1 MPWRG
6 KLKLL
11 CQAYTGLFDIGRS
24 DIDGRNL
31 NHYRAWLKSTIECF
45 PNLVVYHDGSCDDLI
60 GLDCNFQRIPK
71 GRLKAFSYESAVKKV
86 LKEFQ
91 PSSPNDITF
100 RLPQYSLVQF
110 AKFELGSKVVEDFN
124 AESILWVDAGISRF
138 IEKTITQDMLNES
151 ANRMLMHRIDAVFE
165 IDLRNNFNFKS
176 WSISKSEIGSCRRV
190 ISGTSFWM
198 HSRILQEFNLKIHNE
213 LENWLDR
220 KVWDNE
226 QVLLR
231 SLLPLEFN
239 IHFIPQITAKTGS
252 VSRTFSKGGGKISHS
267 LDSVLNNCLKR
278 GN

>member
-1 MPWRG
+1 
-6 KLKLL
+6 LKLP

-24 DIDGRNL
+24 NIDGRNL
-31 NHYRAWLKSTIECF
+31 DHYRAWLKLTIESI

-71 GRLKAFSYESAVKKV
+71 ESLKAFSYESDMKKI
-86 LKEFQ
+86 LKEFI
-91 PSSPNDITF
+91 PSSPSDITF

-110 AKFELGSKVVEDFN
+110 AKFELGNKVVEDFH

-138 IEKTITQDMLNES
+138 IEKTITQDMLNRS
-151 ANRMLMHRIDAVFE
+151 AHRMLMHSIDAAFE
-165 IDLRNNFNFKS
+165 IDLRNNFNLKS

-198 HSRILQEFNLKIHNE
+198 HSRILQEFNQKIHKE
-213 LENWLDR
+213 LENWLEF

-231 SLLPLEFN
+231 SILPLEFR
-239 IHFIPQITAKTGS
+239 IHFIPQVFASTGGVAKAFG
-252 VSRTFSKGGGKISHS
+252 RNGGK
-267 LDSVLNNCLKR
+267 VLPFLNSIINLGLER

>member
-1 MPWRG
+1 
-6 KLKLL
+6 LKLP

-31 NHYRAWLKSTIECF
+31 DQYRDWLRATIEYF
-45 PNLVVYHDGSCDDLI
+45 PNLVVYHDGSCDELV

-71 GRLKAFSYESAVKKV
+71 SSFKAFSYESAVSEI

-91 PSSPNDITF
+91 PSSPSDITF

-110 AKFELGSKVVEDFN
+110 AKFELGSKVIEDFN

-138 IEKTITQDMLNES
+138 IEKTVTQDMLNQS
-151 ANRMLMHRIDAVFE
+151 ADRMLMHGIDAAFE
-165 IDLRNNFNFKS
+165 IDLRNNFNLKS
-176 WSISKSEIGSCRRV
+176 WSIAKSQIGSCRRV
-190 ISGTSFWM
+190 ISGTSFWI
-198 HSRILQEFNLKIHNE
+198 HSRILSEFNRKIYNE
-213 LENWLDR
+213 LENWLSG

-231 SLLPLEFN
+231 SLLPLKFN
-239 IHFIPQITAKTGS
+239 IHYVPQITGQTGG
-252 VSRTFSKGGGKISHS
+252 VSRSFSKGGGRISNF
-267 LDSVLNNCLKR
+267 LDARINQCLKR